1 MPQWKKL
8 APEEQAQ
15 YLPTVDHDE
24 ALLCLTPAAAR
35 HHDNLETSAV
45 LHQAFTGLRQL
56 VSCLDHGAASKRIR
70 QRNQATVDDCR
81 PATALLVMPTVLPAA
96 LVALELRRH
105 VKEHE
110 TRSGV
115 VADTTEAVGGLDAL
129 VRETNLGL
137 VIEHSHRS
145 VGWIVGI
152 AAIVLCAGLAFGD
165 TRRWMRWMGLAALA
179 GVTWQ
184 GVLGILRVHLQTQ
197 YGPALGSTVA
207 LIHGSTAPLVLG
219 LLVSIAVWTSAT
231 WTRMAPL
238 DVADRAKCR
247 RATLGLAGM
256 IFMQMFCG
264 ALMRHK
270 EMVLGMRLHILLA
283 FAVAAMAVW
292 AGSVVL
298 RAHLAGR
305 AGTRVVGILAVLVT
319 MQLGLGLETL
329 LSKFMVRW
337 PATQERV
344 EPLAPMPELIRSAHF
359 LVGALTFATAVS
371 LVLLAHRD
379 CAWPRR
385 RAAAPVRQLE
395 GAL

>member
-1 MPQWKKL
+1 MNQS
-8 APEEQAQ
+8 ATGVVE
-15 YLPTVDHDE
+15 LPTPRWLH
-24 ALLCLTPAAAR
+24 AW
-35 HHDNLETSAV
+35 AV
-45 LHQAFTGLRQL
+45 L
-56 VSCLDHGAASKRIR
+56 
-70 QRNQATVDDCR
+70 
-81 PATALLVMPTVLPAA
+81 TVLVTLPLLTLGAEVTSKGVGMVDRQPVRSPLY
-96 LVALELRRH
+96 LVELLW
-105 VKEHE
+105 
-110 TRSGV
+110 
-115 VADTTEAVGGLDAL
+115 EAGGWERL
-129 VRETNLGL
+129 VQETNLGL
-137 VIEHSHRS
+137 VIEHSHRT
-145 VGWIVGI
+145 VGWIVGM

-184 GVLGILRVHLQTQ
+184 GVLGILRVHLQAQ
-197 YGPALGSTVA
+197 YGPAVGSTVA
-207 LIHGSTAPLVLG
+207 LIHGSTAQIVLG

-238 DVADRAKCR
+238 DVADRVKCR
-247 RATLGLAGM
+247 RATLALAGVM
-256 IFMQMFCG
+256 FVQMYCG
-264 ALMRHK
+264 ALIRHK

-283 FAVAAMAVW
+283 FAVVAVAAW

-305 AGTRVVGILAVLVT
+305 TGTRVVAILAVLVAV
-319 MQLGLGLETL
+319 QVALGLETL

-344 EPLAPMPELIRSAHF
+344 EPLAVVPELIRSAHF
-359 LVGALTFATAVS
+359 LVGALTFVTAVS